1 MSDKT
6 SIFSFHILG
15 VEMKII
21 NLSPDSLIDFFIWIV
36 VLYACVRLINLIV
49 RYLEK
54 TLKLDS
60 MNTRK
65 WWHDN
70 ENFKNYTWRI

>member
-65 WWHDN
+65 
-70 ENFKNYTWRI
+70 

>member
-1 MSDKT
+1 
-6 SIFSFHILG
+6 
-15 VEMKII
+15 MKII

-65 WWHDN
+65 
-70 ENFKNYTWRI
+70 